1 MKLKIAAVAAVLA
14 LAAAGPSFA
23 QQTLEST
30 QMRPLYMPS
39 PAVLGEV
46 VAMNSHSVTVRT
58 AKDEEMVFEFD
69 SRTVMPMTMP
79 PGLRVKVEF
88 HLMDNGMHH
97 AGRITRLEPGSLD
110 WQALDKQLSLADQ
123 ERSRRE
129 VLEAEQASTEDR
141 VTASNESQEP
151 AVIDNEDESATS
163 DINEDARE
171 NDRGVSAAEKELPR
185 TASPQPLLL
194 VLGAAATS
202 LAVGLGLGLRRK
214 HA

>member
-1 MKLKIAAVAAVLA
+1 MKLKIALVTAVLA
-14 LAAAGPSFA
+14 LAAAGPSLA

-30 QMRPLYMPS
+30 QARPLYMPS
-39 PAVLGEV
+39 PTVLGEV
-46 VAMNSHSVTVRT
+46 VSMNSHSVTVRT

-110 WQALDKQLSLADQ
+110 WEALDKQLSLADQ
-123 ERSRRE
+123 ERSR
-129 VLEAEQASTEDR
+129 LEALEVEQATTDESFDVDNSR

-151 AVIDNEDESATS
+151 TVIDNDE
-163 DINEDARE
+163 
-171 NDRGVSAAEKELPR
+171 GVAGAESELPR

-194 VLGAAATS
+194 VLGAALTS
-202 LAVGLGLGLRRK
+202 LAVGLGLGLLRK
-214 HA
+214 NA